1 VADKVVVH
9 SKHNDDEQHKWE
21 SSAGGTF
28 SVTAD
33 KDSAPIKRGTRIV
46 LHLKDDMH
54 EFLEEKRIKELVKKH
69 SEFIGF
75 PIELYAEKTEE
86 KEVEESAA
94 PELLT
99 LLSWRMRRF
108 GKACAPGCC
117 HFFSF
122 EG

>member
-1 VADKVVVH
+1 MLFVLFFFCTCFETAH
-9 SKHNDDEQHKWE
+9 SSASLSGDSARATAGEASTRSGE
-21 SSAGGTF
+21 SS
-28 SVTAD
+28 SPVT
-33 KDSAPIKRGTRIV
+33 T
-46 LHLKDDMH
+46 L
-54 EFLEEKRIKELVKKH
+54 
-69 SEFIGF
+69 
-75 PIELYAEKTEE
+75 E

-122 EG
+122 GG